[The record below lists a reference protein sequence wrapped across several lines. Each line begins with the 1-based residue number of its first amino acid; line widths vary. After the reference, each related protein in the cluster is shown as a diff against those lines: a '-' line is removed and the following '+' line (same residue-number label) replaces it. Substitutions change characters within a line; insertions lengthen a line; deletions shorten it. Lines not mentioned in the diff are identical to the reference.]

1 MTLVDRLL
9 LANLARLLRLA
20 DPVPPRVREDAI
32 RAGLSLIAG
41 DRLVGI

>member
-1 MTLVDRLL
+1 MNLVDRLL

-32 RAGLSLIAG
+32 RAGTAG
-41 DRLVGI
+41 VQLVGI

>member
-1 MTLVDRLL
+1 MNLVDRLL

-32 RAGLSLIAG
+32 RAGLPVTAG
-41 DRLVGI
+41 VQLVGI